1 VTTARL
7 KRIVLTGPEC
17 TGKTTLAARL
27 ASDTG
32 AAFVRESSRAHAE
45 EVKRALTVDDV
56 EPIARRAIA
65 TEDAILA
72 TEPSGL
78 VLDTDLL
85 STVVYGRHYYG
96 FRSEFI
102 EREARARLG
111 DLYLLCLPDLPWEPD
126 GVRDSPHTRE
136 ELLKLFRDVLSEFG
150 ANVAEINGSGDARYA
165 AVRNTA
171 AALP

>member
-1 VTTARL
+1 VTAVQ
-7 KRIVLTGPEC
+7 RIVLSGPEC

-32 AAFVRESSRAHAE
+32 AAFVRESARAYAE
-45 EVKRALTVDDV
+45 EMKRPLTVHDV

-65 TEDAILA
+65 TEEAILA

-96 FRSEFI
+96 FRSDFI

-111 DLYLLCLPDLPWEPD
+111 DLYLLCLPDIPWEAD
-126 GVRDSPHTRE
+126 GVRDCPTDRE
-136 ELLKLFRDVLSEFG
+136 GMLERFREVLREFG
-150 ANVAEINGSGDARYA
+150 ARVIEIGGTGDARYA
-165 AVRNTA
+165 AVRA
-171 AALP
+171 AAFPA